1 MQKEFTKK
9 ESKEK
14 LVKLSKGISKA
25 MHVIKILLIIA
36 MIVCAVSAIICLI
49 GYGLKWPER
58 IYELYPNIKDVTI
71 DYGKEFYNITFKEKV
86 LVGDLYEAGI
96 LNKVMS
102 GFSLNCVVGIF
113 QCLIL
118 FFVLKLLKPLF
129 DSISNS
135 ESPYTYDILKK
146 LKISFVLVTI
156 MVFLESAFLALIVAG
171 ILGCIY
177 FIYAYGVKMQEDED
191 MML

>member
-25 MHVIKILLIIA
+25 MYVIKIIMIVG

-96 LNKVMS
+96 LNKVML

-171 ILGCIY
+171 ILACIY

>member
-25 MHVIKILLIIA
+25 MHIIKIIMIVG

-71 DYGKEFYNITFKEKV
+71 DYGNKFYNITFKEKV

-96 LNKVMS
+96 LNKVML

-135 ESPYTYDILKK
+135 ESPFTYDILRK
-146 LKISFVLVTI
+146 LKISFVFVTI

-171 ILGCIY
+171 ILACIY

>member
-25 MHVIKILLIIA
+25 MHVIKIIMIVG

-96 LNKVMS
+96 LNKVML

-171 ILGCIY
+171 ILACIY

>member
-25 MHVIKILLIIA
+25 MHVIKIIMIVG

-58 IYELYPNIKDVTI
+58 ICELYPNIKDVTI

-96 LNKVMS
+96 LNKVML

-171 ILGCIY
+171 ILACIY

>member
-25 MHVIKILLIIA
+25 MHVIKII
-36 MIVCAVSAIICLI
+36 MIVGMIICAVSAIICLI

-71 DYGKEFYNITFKEKV
+71 DYGNKFYNITFKEKV

-96 LNKVMS
+96 LNKVML

-135 ESPYTYDILKK
+135 ESPFTYDILRK

-171 ILGCIY
+171 ILACIY